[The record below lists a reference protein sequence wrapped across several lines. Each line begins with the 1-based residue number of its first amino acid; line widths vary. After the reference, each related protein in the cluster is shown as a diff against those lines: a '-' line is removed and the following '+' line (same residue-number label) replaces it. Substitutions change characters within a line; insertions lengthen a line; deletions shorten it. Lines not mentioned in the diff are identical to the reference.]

1 MRYQMKQ
8 AWLALGD
15 DYSIKDEAGRD
26 IFFVDG
32 RAFSWGDKLSMRHV
46 GGGEVAF
53 IQQKLMSWGPTYEI
67 YRGGELFAVVKKEL
81 FTFFKARFSVDVPG
95 PDDYEAEGDF
105 WNREYAFMR
114 GGQQVARISKA
125 FFSWTD
131 TYGIDVAEGED
142 DVTILAACVV
152 IDLCMYG
159 DKKD

>member
-105 WNREYAFMR
+105 WNREYTFMR

>member
-67 YRGGELFAVVKKEL
+67 YRGGELFAVVMKEL

>member
-1 MRYQMKQ
+1 MKQ

-105 WNREYAFMR
+105 WNREYTFMR